1 MKRNGYDTAAY
12 GQMRASERREEI
24 QLIACVNGNTV
35 RKADPSQV
43 RNTIYTPSRKTAG
56 TVRRNGSAAGHRCEV
71 YDFAQH
77 TGIAAGKDRPR
88 RKSSDARKRKRRQNM
103 RRAMQRRERAARYA
117 LLGVAAALMITIFTG
132 IGSRAS
138 SREFPKAY
146 KYYDTITVG
155 YQENLLDIVQRYDN
169 REFYETQKDYVKELC
184 RINNLV
190 FDDTGYPEVSPGT
203 HLVVP
208 YYSEE
213 LK

>member
-56 TVRRNGSAAGHRCEV
+56 TVRRNGSAAGHSCEV

-88 RKSSDARKRKRRQNM
+88 RKSSDARKRKRRRNM

>member
-1 MKRNGYDTAAY
+1 MTYT
-12 GQMRASERREEI
+12 QMRNTLQQEEI
-24 QLIACVNGNTV
+24 QLITWVNGNTV
-35 RKADPSQV
+35 RKTDCDRDRNSADRHSSKSV
-43 RNTIYTPSRKTAG
+43 GRSGRNASG
-56 TVRRNGSAAGHRCEV
+56 RNQKCEV

-77 TGIAAGKDRPR
+77 TGSDKRISGTRQR
-88 RKSSDARKRKRRQNM
+88 SSDIVTGRGRRDSHSGKHRRVHKRM
-103 RRAMQRRERAARYA
+103 RSARYA
-117 LLGVAAALMITIFTG
+117 LCGVIAALMIAVLTG

-184 RINNLV
+184 RINNLAY
-190 FDDTGYPEVSPGT
+190 DDTGYPEVSPGT

>member
-1 MKRNGYDTAAY
+1 
-12 GQMRASERREEI
+12 
-24 QLIACVNGNTV
+24 
-35 RKADPSQV
+35 
-43 RNTIYTPSRKTAG
+43 
-56 TVRRNGSAAGHRCEV
+56 
-71 YDFAQH
+71 
-77 TGIAAGKDRPR
+77 
-88 RKSSDARKRKRRQNM
+88 M